1 MGELPRL
8 LSRLNAETQPH
19 YAEADR
25 DLDLYLFKPNLTTR
39 DYMTFLAR
47 ALGFVAPLEAALARA
62 PGLHEVLDV
71 NPRMKSALIVHD
83 LLALGMTMSEVHTL
97 PQCAPPVLR
106 GPAAALGW
114 LYVVEREALLGGVL
128 REHVA
133 TRLPTEMAR
142 ASAYFTAYQGR
153 AGKLWNELGLA
164 MNLVASKQAI
174 ADRIVTSAHDGFRAQ
189 LRWRRDVYDRSAG
202 HRFAG

>member
-19 YAEADR
+19 YAEVDR
-25 DLDLYLFKPNLTTR
+25 DLDTYLFKPNLTTG
-39 DYMTFLAR
+39 DYMTFLVR
-47 ALGFVAPLEAALARA
+47 VLGFVAPLEAALARA
-62 PGLHEVLDV
+62 PGLQDV
-71 NPRMKSALIVHD
+71 IDVTARSKSALIVHD
-83 LLALGMTMSEVHTL
+83 LLALGMTMADVHSL
-97 PQCAPPVLR
+97 PQCAPPTLR

-114 LYVVEREALLGGVL
+114 LYVVERETLLGGVL

-133 TRLPTEMAR
+133 TRLPTEMAL

-164 MNLVASKQAI
+164 MNVVASTQAI
-174 ADRIVTSAHDGFRAQ
+174 ADRIVQSAHEAFRAQ
-189 LRWRRDVYDRSAG
+189 LRWRRDAYDRAVG
-202 HRFAG
+202 VRFAG